1 MNMESP
7 ADSPH
12 EKPLFLNISESY
24 YVKTTL
30 IIALTITS
38 YINILILKPDN
49 FNAILDRN
57 FLSKNVGINL
67 CSARQVCAAAR

>member
-12 EKPLFLNISESY
+12 EKPLFLKISESV

-49 FNAILDRN
+49 FNAIFNRN
-57 FLSKNVGINL
+57 FLPKHVGINL
-67 CSARQVCAAAR
+67 CSARQMCVA